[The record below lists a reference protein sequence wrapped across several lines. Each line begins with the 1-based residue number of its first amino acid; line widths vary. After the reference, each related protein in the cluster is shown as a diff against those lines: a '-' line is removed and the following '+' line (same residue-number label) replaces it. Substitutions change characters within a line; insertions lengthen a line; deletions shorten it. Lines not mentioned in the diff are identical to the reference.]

1 MIALVASPV
10 TAPFATLDLGP
21 AHEIPLEQVLDMAG
35 QAPHDVAKENAVLL
49 SASSGATATMRSAP
63 LDAPSAPCT
72 LSQLRFGLHLH
83 DFPDLSDP
91 QAAFRQV
98 LRV

>member
-10 TAPFATLDLGP
+10 TAPFATLDLSP

-49 SASSGATATMRSAP
+49 SASSGDATMRPAP
-63 LDAPSAPCT
+63 LDAASAPST

-91 QAAFRQV
+91 QAAFSQV